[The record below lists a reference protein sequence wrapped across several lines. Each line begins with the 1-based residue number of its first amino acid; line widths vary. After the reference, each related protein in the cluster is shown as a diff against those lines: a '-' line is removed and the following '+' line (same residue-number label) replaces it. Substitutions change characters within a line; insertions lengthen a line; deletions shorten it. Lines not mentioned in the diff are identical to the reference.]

1 MGLTRDQIRE
11 RLKFK
16 DVDIAT
22 TRTAVFAAVVP
33 ERVKRN
39 IIAIVLIGDGSV
51 RTVEIEKLKDGGDPT
66 KDADFTMIFDDY
78 NVPANDNAW
87 IPPQYDLERPIIVL
101 EGGTNLYLKA
111 SSAIAG
117 TVIYWD
123 DEL

>member
-1 MGLTRDQIRE
+1 MVLTRDQIRE

-16 DVDIAT
+16 DVDIGT
-22 TRTAVFAAVVP
+22 TRTKVFDAVVP

-39 IIAIVLIGDGSV
+39 IVAIVLIADATN
-51 RTVEIEKLKDGGDPT
+51 RTVEIEKLEEDGT
-66 KDADFTMIFDDY
+66 TYTMIFDDY
-78 NVPANDNAW
+78 NVAANSNAW

-111 SSAIAG
+111 TAAIAG
-117 TVIYWD
+117 AVIYHD